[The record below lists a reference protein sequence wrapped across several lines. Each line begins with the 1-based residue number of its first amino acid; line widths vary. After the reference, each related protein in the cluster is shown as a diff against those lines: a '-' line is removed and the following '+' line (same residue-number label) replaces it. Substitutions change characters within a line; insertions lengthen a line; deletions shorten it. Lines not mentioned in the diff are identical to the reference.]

1 MKTERDG
8 TRRGENLSAV
18 LVCNVSGK
26 HIYDWSMLGEV
37 FRDFGIIEIMET
49 GEEKTFLQ
57 RASLDCTLMIALVLE
72 EMIRDNR

>member
-1 MKTERDG
+1 ME
-8 TRRGENLSAV
+8 RGEAKTFLQSATS
-18 LVCNVSGK
+18 LENTFMIGQCWEK
-26 HIYDWSMLGEV
+26 C
-37 FRDFGIIEIMET
+37 FGIIEIMET

>member
-1 MKTERDG
+1 ME
-8 TRRGENLSAV
+8 RGEAKTFLQYAASLENTFMIGQ
-18 LVCNVSGK
+18 CWEK
-26 HIYDWSMLGEV
+26 C
-37 FRDFGIIEIMET
+37 FGIIEIMET

>member
-1 MKTERDG
+1 ME
-8 TRRGENLSAV
+8 RGEAKTFLQCATSLENTFMIGQ
-18 LVCNVSGK
+18 CWEK
-26 HIYDWSMLGEV
+26 C
-37 FRDFGIIEIMET
+37 FGIIEIMAT